1 MMAKGFAATRETA
14 MSADAFKRAA
24 AEAAITL
31 IKPRLRNDSVVGV
44 GTGSTANAFID
55 LLAPLRGHFDAT
67 VASSETSAARLR
79 GHGFTVLDL
88 NAANE
93 VLVYVDGADEAN
105 PHKQLIKGAG
115 GALTREKIV
124 AASAREFI
132 CIVDDSKLVATLGAF
147 PLPVEV
153 IPMARGLVA
162 RALVALGGTPVYRER
177 FVTDNGNIIL
187 DVHGLDLVDPP
198 AMEQRI
204 NNIVGVVCNGIFAA
218 QSADVLISAGAK
230 GVRTL

>member
-1 MMAKGFAATRETA
+1 

-55 LLAPLRGHFDAT
+55 ALAPLRGHFDAT